1 MWWQSGVVGRHPLTP
16 ELNKQRRF
24 GINRRNSLEWVTDR
38 SWSNWVIPALMTGHE
53 SYKTRAL
60 HCYRALNPSSDTA
73 KGPQSWATFE
83 FFISALHYLQIVDAP
98 LSMQL
103 KADHHSG
110 GQWSNHPRPHGRAL
124 AGRRPALRDRLA
136 FHPTRLTSLP
146 KACRRPR
153 PLTATD
159 QCSRHSGFW
168 PTRRAVTPAVGDADT
183 VCASVC
189 LCVHLYG
196 MVEKK
201 SFLTLQKFF
210 QPNWN
215 FQKQKSKRERLVFYN
230 RREML
235 NEPFWYCNSSLT
247 PTTEPLVI
255 QILAGTQG

>member
-38 SWSNWVIPALMTGHE
+38 SWSYWVIPALMTGHE

-110 GQWSNHPRPHGRAL
+110 GQSSTSWESVSWTQASAQRQAGISPNAPDITAKSMPSSKAFNSYRSVLQTQWFL
-124 AGRRPALRDRLA
+124 ADPACCD
-136 FHPTRLTSLP
+136 P
-146 KACRRPR
+146 
-153 PLTATD
+153 
-159 QCSRHSGFW
+159 CSGWCWHCMCKCVF
-168 PTRRAVTPAVGDADT
+168 
-183 VCASVC
+183 VCAFVWD
-189 LCVHLYG
+189 G
-196 MVEKK
+196 GKK
-201 SFLTLQKFF
+201 VISHSAKVFSTKLKF
-210 QPNWN
+210 
-215 FQKQKSKRERLVFYN
+215 SK
-230 RREML
+230 
-235 NEPFWYCNSSLT
+235 T
-247 PTTEPLVI
+247 KI
-255 QILAGTQG
+255 